1 MTFQIGIEDLV
12 ANALIEN
19 LKQNPSSGRFV
30 SYSEI
35 ESYGSEVVKLLTKKG
50 DEAILIFSRTKTNQ
64 MLRDYSNFF
73 EESIVNGESGIQLK
87 STVEIDELID
97 TFRGYLTLT
106 LLKAYIQS
114 YKKETA

>member
-1 MTFQIGIEDLV
+1 MAFKIGIEDLV

-19 LKQNPSSGRFV
+19 LKNDQSKRFV

-35 ESYGSEVVKLLTKKG
+35 ESYGARVVKLLTKEKN
-50 DEAILIFSRTKTNQ
+50 EAILIFSRTNTNQ

-73 EESIVNGESGIQLK
+73 EEIESENQLGIKLKEGIEVEQLI
-87 STVEIDELID
+87 S

-106 LLKAYIQS
+106 LLKAFIDS
-114 YKKETA
+114 YKKEDFR